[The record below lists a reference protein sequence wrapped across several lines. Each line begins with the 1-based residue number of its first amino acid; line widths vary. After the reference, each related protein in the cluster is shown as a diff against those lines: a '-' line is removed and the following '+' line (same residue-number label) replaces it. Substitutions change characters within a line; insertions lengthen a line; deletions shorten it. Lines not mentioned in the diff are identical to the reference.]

1 MKTINLLF
9 VLSLFV
15 FASCETADYVDT
27 PQTDD
32 LSLVSSTDDGRVD
45 DDPIESRFTFTAYVN
60 GSYFRAQDFQV
71 IETGE
76 QLIIEG
82 AKSGNTIVLEMPLD
96 IISGDYNLGA
106 SIGTGTSYDFSAGAS
121 INGESQQVT
130 QGSLTVLDHL
140 ADTGNMSGTFK
151 FQTRD
156 FEITRGEFKIYY

>member
-32 LSLVSSTDDGRVD
+32 LSLVSSSDDGRID
-45 DDPIESRFTFTAYVN
+45 DDPIESRFTFTAFVN

-96 IISGDYNLGA
+96 IISGDYTFGA
-106 SIGTGTSYDFSAGAS
+106 SVVSIDNFSAGVS
-121 INGESQQVT
+121 INGESQLVT

-140 ADTGNMSGTFK
+140 ADTGNIIGTFK